1 MISTAT
7 PQIPTPAE
15 EAHAPL
21 VEIVVPVYNEHA
33 VLEASIRRLH
43 RFLTESFPFSWSI
56 TIADNAS
63 TDDTLAIAR
72 GLSSTLPGVDV
83 LHLDAKG
90 RGRALRAAWSSA
102 DATVVA
108 YMDVDLS
115 TDLRALLP
123 LVAPL
128 LSGHSDLA
136 IGSRLAPG
144 AHVTRST
151 KRELISRTYVHVLR
165 TALRA
170 RFSDA
175 QCGFKAART
184 DVVRELLPEVRDQG
198 WFFDTELLVL
208 AQRRGLRI
216 HEVPVDWVEDPDSR
230 VDIVSTAAG
239 DLRGVARLLAQSP
252 VARFVAVGI
261 VSTIAYAVLFLL
273 LRTALS
279 PVASNAIALAVTAV
293 GNTAANRRLTFGIR
307 GRDGAVRHQ
316 LLGGVVF
323 VLTLALTT
331 GALDVLDAAVGRPS
345 HLLETVVL
353 VLASF
358 AATVTRYVGL
368 KWWVFTDRGARG
380 RATPAARPAIPPA
393 ASPTSLRP

>member
-1 MISTAT
+1 MIPTAS

-15 EAHAPL
+15 GRHAPL

-33 VLEASIRRLH
+33 VLAASIRRLH
-43 RFLTESFPFSWSI
+43 RFLTESFPFSWRVM
-56 TIADNAS
+56 IADNAS
-63 TDDTLAIAR
+63 VDDTLAIAR
-72 GLSSTLPGVDV
+72 KLAAELPGVDV

-90 RGRALRAAWSSA
+90 RGRALRTAWSSS
-102 DATVVA
+102 DAAVVA

-128 LSGHSDLA
+128 LSGHSDIA
-136 IGSRLAPG
+136 IGTRLAPG
-144 AHVTRST
+144 AHVARSA
-151 KRELISRTYVHVLR
+151 KREFVSRSYNHLLR

-184 DVVRELLPEVRDQG
+184 DVVRDLLPAVRDQG

-208 AQRRGLRI
+208 AERRGLRV

-239 DLRGVARLLAQSP
+239 DLRGVARLAAQSP
-252 VARFVAVGI
+252 VLRFVAVGV
-261 VSTIAYAVLFLL
+261 VSTIAYALLYLL
-273 LRTALS
+273 LRQALG
-279 PVASNAIALAVTAV
+279 PVASNAVALAATAV
-293 GNTAANRRLTFGIR
+293 ANTAANRRLTFGIR
-307 GRDGAVRHQ
+307 GREGAMRHQ
-316 LLGGVVF
+316 LLGGIVF
-323 VLTLALTT
+323 VITLALTT
-331 GALDVLDAAVGRPS
+331 GALDVLHAAVRRPS
-345 HLLETVVL
+345 HLVEAVVL
-353 VLASF
+353 VLASA

-368 KWWVFTDRGARG
+368 KWWVFADGHGRGHAG
-380 RATPAARPAIPPA
+380 RAAQPAIPPA
-393 ASPTSLRP
+393 ANWTT